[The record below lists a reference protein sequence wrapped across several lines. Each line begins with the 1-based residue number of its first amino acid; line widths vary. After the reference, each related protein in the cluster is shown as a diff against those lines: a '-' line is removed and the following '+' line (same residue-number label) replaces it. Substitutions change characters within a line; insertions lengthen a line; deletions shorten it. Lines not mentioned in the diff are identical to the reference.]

1 MTVFVGLWQEAK
13 NIIRHMLTKG
23 ANINKLHGE
32 KLVSS
37 FFYPITTNMKLWAA
51 VKHSAF
57 SREVQLCSK
66 PRTVLQITLLSRGS
80 DYVSTNM

>member
-1 MTVFVGLWQEAK
+1 MVFVGLWQEAK
-13 NIIRHMLTKG
+13 NIICHMLTMG

-32 KLVSS
+32 KLVSP
-37 FFYPITTNMKLWAA
+37 FFYPITTNTKLWAA

-57 SREVQLCSK
+57 SQEVQLCSK

-80 DYVSTNM
+80 GYVSTNM